1 MTILRHPSC
10 PGDGTGKHDI
20 DEAEKNRKLP
30 FYVFTKILVDLLFS
44 AGNIRREPWPEPLG
58 S

>member
-1 MTILRHPSC
+1 VTILRRPSC
-10 PGDGTGKHDI
+10 PGNGRGKHD
-20 DEAEKNRKLP
+20 ETERNRKLP
-30 FYVFTKILVDLLFS
+30 FYVFTKILVVLLFS